1 MTGTTTPASG
11 LSGLAALRAQL
22 ESEPAVV
29 DPDAPVVDA
38 ATLADEHIVCHC
50 TNVTAGELRG
60 LIHEAGVASLAEVQR
75 CTRAGGS
82 CGKCLPLLTDVV
94 TIELGRAG
102 ISA

>member
-38 ATLADEHIVCHC
+38 ANLADEHIVCHC

-60 LIHEAGVASLAEVQR
+60 LVHEAGCTSLEEIQR

-82 CGKCLPLLTDVV
+82 CGKCVPLLTEVV
-94 TIELGRAG
+94 AIELGRAG
-102 ISA
+102 IA

>member
-38 ATLADEHIVCHC
+38 ANLADEHIVCHC

-60 LIHEAGVASLAEVQR
+60 LIHEAGVASPHRGAALHARGRELRQVP
-75 CTRAGGS
+75 AA
-82 CGKCLPLLTDVV
+82 LTEVV
-94 TIELGRAG
+94 TIEPGRAG